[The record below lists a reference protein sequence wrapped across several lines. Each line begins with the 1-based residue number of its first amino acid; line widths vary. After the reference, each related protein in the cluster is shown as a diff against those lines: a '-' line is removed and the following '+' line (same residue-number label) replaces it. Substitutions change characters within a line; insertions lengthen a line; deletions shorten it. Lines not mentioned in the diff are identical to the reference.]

1 MHHKT
6 EKRKKATDKRL
17 AEDDMKAA
25 YWLQYYG
32 INKDNEQN
40 FIQKL
45 CDDVN
50 SQLET
55 NKSPK

>member
-1 MHHKT
+1 MRCPRLCDMYHKT
-6 EKRKKATDKRL
+6 EKKKKAADQRL

-25 YWLQYYG
+25 YWFQYYG

-45 CDDVN
+45 CDDIN
-50 SQLET
+50 S
-55 NKSPK
+55 